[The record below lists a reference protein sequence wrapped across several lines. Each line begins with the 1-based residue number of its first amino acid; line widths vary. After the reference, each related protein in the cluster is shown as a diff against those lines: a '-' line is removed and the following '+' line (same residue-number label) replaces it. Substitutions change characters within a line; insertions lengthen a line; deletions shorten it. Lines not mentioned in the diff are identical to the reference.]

1 MMDTLYR
8 SYRMLLSNIST
19 DFIRYLHDEIEW
31 SSRLIAI
38 LGSRGVGK
46 TTMLL
51 QHIKLYDNINE
62 TLFVTADDLYFAEHK
77 LFDLAMD
84 FYQHGGKKLYIDEIH
99 KYAGWAREIKNIY
112 DLIPK
117 LQVVY
122 TGSSILDLEVGE
134 ADLSRRKL
142 EYRMVGLSFRE
153 YLAISYG
160 YHLPVYSLEDILKH
174 KIDFPYAEARP
185 ILLFKEY
192 LQHGYYP
199 FFQEKGYLLRLQ
211 SIIKQTLENDIPT
224 FANMN
229 IATALKL
236 KRLLYIIAK
245 SVPFK
250 PNFTK
255 LATLL
260 DMNRNTVSD
269 LMCYLE
275 KAGIINQ
282 LRAETEG
289 VRLLGKVDKVYLNNT
304 NLAYAL
310 SDNTPD
316 IGNVRETFFFSTLRV
331 VCPVTTSEV
340 ADFTVGGYTFEVG
353 GKNKSQKQVHDV
365 ENAYVVKDDIEY
377 GMRNVVPLWAF
388 AYFYA

>member
-1 MMDTLYR
+1 MDTLYR
-8 SYRMLLSNIST
+8 SYRMLLSNVST
-19 DFIRYLHDEIEW
+19 DFIRYLHDKIEW
-31 SSRLIAI
+31 DSRLIAI
-38 LGSRGVGK
+38 LGPRGVGK

-51 QHIKLYDNINE
+51 QHIKLYDNIDE

-77 LFDLAMD
+77 LVDLALD

-99 KYAGWAREIKNIY
+99 KYTGWTREIKNIY
-112 DLIPK
+112 DLIPG

-153 YLAISYG
+153 YLAISHG
-160 YHLPVYSLEDILKH
+160 YHLPVYTLDDILKH
-174 KIDFPYAEARP
+174 KVDFPYTEARP
-185 ILLFKEY
+185 LSLFKEY
-192 LQHGYYP
+192 IQYGYYP
-199 FFQEKGYLLRLQ
+199 FFQEKGYLIRLQ

-229 IATALKL
+229 ITTALKL
-236 KRLLYIIAK
+236 KKLLYIISK

-275 KAGIINQ
+275 KAGMINQ
-282 LRAETEG
+282 LRAETESI
-289 VRLLGKVDKVYLNNT
+289 RLLGKVDKVYLNNT

-310 SDNTPD
+310 SDNAPD
-316 IGNVRETFFFSTLRV
+316 VGNIRETFFFSTLRMAYSI
-331 VCPVTTSEV
+331 TTSDV
-340 ADFTVGGYTFEVG
+340 SDFSIGDYTFEIG
-353 GKNKSQKQVHDV
+353 GKSKTQKQIRDIQG
-365 ENAYVVKDDIEY
+365 AYVVKDDIEY
-377 GMRNVVPLWAF
+377 GMRNIIPLWMF
-388 AYFYA
+388 GFLY

>member
-1 MMDTLYR
+1 M
-8 SYRMLLSNIST
+8 
-19 DFIRYLHDEIEW
+19 
-31 SSRLIAI
+31 
-38 LGSRGVGK
+38 
-46 TTMLL
+46 
-51 QHIKLYDNINE
+51 
-62 TLFVTADDLYFAEHK
+62 
-77 LFDLAMD
+77 
-84 FYQHGGKKLYIDEIH
+84 
-99 KYAGWAREIKNIY
+99 
-112 DLIPK
+112 
-117 LQVVY
+117 Y

-142 EYRMVGLSFRE
+142 EYRMVGLSFCE

-174 KIDFPYAEARP
+174 KVDFPYVEARP

-236 KRLLYIIAK
+236 KRLLY
-245 SVPFK
+245 
-250 PNFTK
+250 
-255 LATLL
+255 
-260 DMNRNTVSD
+260 MNRNTVSD

-289 VRLLGKVDKVYLNNT
+289 VRLLGKVDKVYLNIT
-304 NLAYAL
+304 NLSYVL

-316 IGNVRETFFFSTLRV
+316 V
-331 VCPVTTSEV
+331 
-340 ADFTVGGYTFEVG
+340 Y
-353 GKNKSQKQVHDV
+353 
-365 ENAYVVKDDIEY
+365 
-377 GMRNVVPLWAF
+377 
-388 AYFYA
+388 

>member
-1 MMDTLYR
+1 MDTLYR

-31 SSRLIAI
+31 DSKLIAI
-38 LGSRGVGK
+38 LGPRGVGK

-51 QHIKLYDNINE
+51 QHIKLYDNIDE

-77 LFDLAMD
+77 LIDLAMD

-112 DLIPK
+112 DLIPR

-142 EYRMVGLSFRE
+142 EYRMMGLSFRE

-160 YHLPVYSLEDILKH
+160 YHLSVYSLEDILKH
-174 KIDFPYAEARP
+174 KVDFPYSEARP

-282 LRAETEG
+282 LRAEAEG

-316 IGNVRETFFFSTLRV
+316 IGNVRETFFFSALRV
-331 VCPVTTSEV
+331 VCPVTTSNV
-340 ADFTVGGYTFEVG
+340 SDFTIGGYTFEVG

-377 GMRNVVPLWAF
+377 GMRNVIPLWAF
-388 AYFYA
+388 GFLY